1 MIGAIIEALAEA
13 SDDLGE
19 YLDDASAGD
28 VPEDPRI
35 EYAAE
40 LVGFALKYLRGK
52 YPIREA
58 GE

>member
-1 MIGAIIEALAEA
+1 MMRAIIDALDEA

-28 VPEDPRI
+28 VPEDGRI
-35 EYAAE
+35 ESAAE

-52 YPIREA
+52 YLRREE

>member
-19 YLDDASAGD
+19 YLADASAGD

-40 LVGFALKYLRGK
+40 LVEFALRHLR
-52 YPIREA
+52 REA

>member
-1 MIGAIIEALAEA
+1 MRAIIDALDEA

-28 VPEDPRI
+28 VPEDDRI
-35 EYAAE
+35 ASAAE
-40 LVGFALKYLRGK
+40 LVEFALKYLRGK
-52 YPIREA
+52 YLRREE